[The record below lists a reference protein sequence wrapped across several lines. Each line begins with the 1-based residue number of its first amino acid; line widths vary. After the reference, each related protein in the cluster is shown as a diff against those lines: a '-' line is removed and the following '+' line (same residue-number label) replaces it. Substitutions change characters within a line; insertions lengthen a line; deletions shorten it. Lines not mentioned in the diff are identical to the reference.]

1 MLHILYLN
9 GQYTILCQNRSH
21 EKTAYRIS
29 KPSIHESGI
38 KAAIFFVSFSESV
51 QSVPGEWSA
60 DRTRTLNGPT

>member
-38 KAAIFFVSFSESV
+38 KASIFFVSFSV
-51 QSVPGEWSA
+51 SVPGERVVSRS
-60 DRTRTLNGPT
+60 DTVILNGPS